1 MVVSFMIAVPL
12 SPGLV
17 GVRFDR
23 IEARISTVAPESV
36 RPIV

>member
-1 MVVSFMIAVPL
+1 MIAVPL

-23 IEARISTVAPESV
+23 IEVRISSVAPEPV